1 MSWDHGKIDMKQT
14 AILLIV
20 AAVALAGCKKP
31 QTPEPAAELPVEDR
45 PLDRLT
51 PVARGGADA
60 GTPTRTETATGLL
73 SDSDI
78 ETVISGPVD
87 TGARTSADA
96 GTARAPEGQAVVH
109 TIQKGDTYWSLAK
122 RYLGSGH
129 RWKEIAAANPSLV
142 HNKLPIGTKVR
153 IPMK

>member
-14 AILLIV
+14 AIPLII
-20 AAVALAGCKKP
+20 AAMALAGCKKP
-31 QTPEPAAELPVEDR
+31 QTPEPAAELPVESR
-45 PLDRLT
+45 SLDRLT
-51 PVARGGADA
+51 PAAEADA
-60 GTPTRTETATGLL
+60 GAPTQTETATGVL

-78 ETVISGPVD
+78 ETAIAGTVD
-87 TGARTSADA
+87 TGAGTSADA
-96 GTARAPEGQAVVH
+96 GTGGAPEGQAVVH
-109 TIQKGDTYWSLAK
+109 TIEKGDTFWSLAK

-129 RWKEIAAANPSLV
+129 RWKEIAAANPNLV